1 MRSHYDHV
9 GVLLKDEM
17 EKPYILEV
25 VNEKGVIISPLENL
39 LSSCQEEYE
48 EIGYRKL
55 IAKPNFLPL
64 ESLENYVNSLIGKKY
79 ELTLSKIFLD
89 NKT

>member
-9 GVLLKDEM
+9 GLLLKDEA

-25 VNEKGVIISPLENL
+25 VNEKGVVISPLENL
-39 LSSCQEEYE
+39 LHSASEEYE

-55 IAKPNFLPL
+55 LPESSHLNL
-64 ESLENYVNSLIGKKY
+64 ESL
-79 ELTLSKIFLD
+79 
-89 NKT
+89 